1 MEYKNYYHILGV
13 DKTADGKD
21 IKQAY
26 RRLARQYHPDKNPGS
41 KQAEE
46 KFKAINEAYEVIGN
60 PDNRAKYDQLGSN
73 YHRFQQMGGQASDF
87 DFSQWFAQGA
97 GRQSSNVDFGD
108 IFGGKNNDF
117 SSFFNSIF
125 GAAGSPRPRPQN
137 PYQTNQPPNYDIEQV
152 VEITLEEASSG
163 ATRTYQQNG
172 RQFTAKIPAGAKTGS
187 KIRLRGKGH
196 SHSQGVGD
204 LFLVVQVL
212 PHETFER
219 VGHHLEVAVEVDVVT
234 AVLGGQ
240 VTVPTLGGSVTLKIP
255 PGSQNG
261 QLFRLGGKGLPHLGQ
276 PERFGDLLA
285 KIRVYIP
292 QQLTKEEPTLYER
305 LAQLAQPRP

>member
-13 DKTADGKD
+13 DKTADDKD
-21 IKQAY
+21 IKKAY

-41 KQAEE
+41 QQAEE

-73 YHRFQQMGGQASDF
+73 YHRFQQMGGQASDY

-97 GRQSSNVDFGD
+97 GRQHTNVDFGD
-108 IFGGKNNDF
+108 VFGGKNNDF
-117 SSFFNSIF
+117 SSFFTSIF
-125 GAAGSPRPRPQN
+125 GAAGSPHARSQKPN
-137 PYQTNQPPNYDIEQV
+137 PPNYDIEQA
-152 VEITLEEASSG
+152 VEITLEEAFGG

-187 KIRLRGKGH
+187 KIRLRGKGRT
-196 SHSQGVGD
+196 HSQGVGD

-219 VGHHLEVAVEVDVVT
+219 VGHNLEVTVDVDVVT

-240 VTVPTLGGSVTLKIP
+240 VDVPTLTGSVTLKIP

-261 QLFRLGGKGLPHLGQ
+261 QVFRLGGKGMPYLGQ
-276 PERFGDLLA
+276 PDRFGDLLA
-285 KIRVYIP
+285 KMRVRIP
-292 QQLTKEEPTLYER
+292 QQLTNEERTLYER